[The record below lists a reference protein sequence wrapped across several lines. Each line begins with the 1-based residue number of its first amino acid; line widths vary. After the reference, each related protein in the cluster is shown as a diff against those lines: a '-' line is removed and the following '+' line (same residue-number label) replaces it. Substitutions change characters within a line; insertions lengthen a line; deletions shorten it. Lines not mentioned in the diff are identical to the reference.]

1 MRMLGPISAAA
12 DVVNKQYV
20 DGLFTPTLAS
30 LMGASAI
37 GGESAYLYWDGDKWV
52 ERNLGAAAFFSVAD
66 STSVAAVGTTAKLVT
81 ERDVYY
87 GLASINNARQTSL
100 VNIFAPTSAGAS
112 GNILVSNGEGAPS
125 WKSPSDIYSV
135 ATDDAAGLM
144 SAADKTKLDAITASA
159 DSVSFSRSLTSG
171 TKIGTITINGT
182 ATDLYCQTNTN
193 TTYSQATSS
202 ALGLVKIGYSA
213 SGKNYA
219 VQLNDS
225 GQMYVNVPWT
235 DTNTTYSAAT
245 TSAAG
250 LMSAADKTK
259 LDAITASADSVSF
272 SRSLTSGT
280 KIGTITI
287 NGTATD
293 LYCQTNTNTNYYPT
307 TWTWTAGTTS
317 GPTASLSGSGMT
329 AVSIA
334 AIPSA
339 SASASGIVTTGAQTF
354 AGAKT
359 FSTSIIL
366 PDIMSSPNSGLKANS
381 TVYNIIG
388 LDAIG
393 GTGSL
398 AFGQYAFANN
408 AATTLWGQTIALYY
422 MNTAGSAAVGLSIAR
437 TGAVAVKSISQ
448 SSDMLLKDISVY
460 ICPDVNRIAG
470 APIFDFRWKDENSEL
485 YTGTSAQYWRAILPN
500 TVKAGING
508 SLSMD
513 YGAAALVSAVAV
525 ARKSVEHE
533 ARIQELEKTVLV
545 QQNEIQ
551 SLKNQLNIKTS

>member
-1 MRMLGPISAAA
+1 MLGPISAAA

-235 DTNTTYSAAT
+235 DTNTTYSQATSSALGLVKIGYSASGKNYAVQLNGSGQMYVNVPWTDTNTTYSAAT

-259 LDAITASADSVSF
+259 LDAITASA
-272 SRSLTSGT
+272 
-280 KIGTITI
+280 
-287 NGTATD
+287 
-293 LYCQTNTNTNYYPT
+293 
-307 TWTWTAGTTS
+307 
-317 GPTASLSGSGMT
+317 
-329 AVSIA
+329 
-334 AIPSA
+334 
-339 SASASGIVTTGAQTF
+339 
-354 AGAKT
+354 
-359 FSTSIIL
+359 
-366 PDIMSSPNSGLKANS
+366 
-381 TVYNIIG
+381 
-388 LDAIG
+388 
-393 GTGSL
+393 
-398 AFGQYAFANN
+398 
-408 AATTLWGQTIALYY
+408 
-422 MNTAGSAAVGLSIAR
+422 
-437 TGAVAVKSISQ
+437 
-448 SSDMLLKDISVY
+448 
-460 ICPDVNRIAG
+460 
-470 APIFDFRWKDENSEL
+470 
-485 YTGTSAQYWRAILPN
+485 
-500 TVKAGING
+500 
-508 SLSMD
+508 
-513 YGAAALVSAVAV
+513 
-525 ARKSVEHE
+525 
-533 ARIQELEKTVLV
+533 
-545 QQNEIQ
+545 
-551 SLKNQLNIKTS
+551 

>member
-1 MRMLGPISAAA
+1 
-12 DVVNKQYV
+12 
-20 DGLFTPTLAS
+20 
-30 LMGASAI
+30 
-37 GGESAYLYWDGDKWV
+37 
-52 ERNLGAAAFFSVAD
+52 
-66 STSVAAVGTTAKLVT
+66 
-81 ERDVYY
+81 
-87 GLASINNARQTSL
+87 ARL
-100 VNIFAPTSAGAS
+100 
-112 GNILVSNGEGAPS
+112 
-125 WKSPSDIYSV
+125 
-135 ATDDAAGLM
+135 ATD
-144 SAADKTKLDAITASA
+144 
-159 DSVSFSRSLTSG
+159 SG
-171 TKIGTITINGT
+171 VF
-182 ATDLYCQTNTN
+182 
-193 TTYSQATSS
+193 TYSPAISPLTT
-202 ALGLVKIGYSA
+202 I
-213 SGKNYA
+213 SGRYYA
-219 VQLNDS
+219 VEMDAE
-225 GQMYVNVPWT
+225 GVAYVNVPWT